1 VPGAQAR
8 LLIAARVGKPRL
20 LDNIAL
26 TLGDPTSGEKR
37 P

>member
-1 VPGAQAR
+1 VPGEEAR

-20 LDNIAL
+20 IDNVGL
-26 TLGDPTSGEKR
+26 TLGSGS